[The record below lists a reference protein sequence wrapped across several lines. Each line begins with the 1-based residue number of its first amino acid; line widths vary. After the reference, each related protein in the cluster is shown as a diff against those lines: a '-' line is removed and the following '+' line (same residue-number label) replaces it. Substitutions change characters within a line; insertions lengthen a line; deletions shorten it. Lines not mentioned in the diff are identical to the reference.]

1 MAWRWT
7 AWRIVISAY
16 IVFHLVGIVVWNVPD
31 SPLKQTLFP
40 AFKQYMLRLGL
51 WQAWWMFAP
60 DPMGETA
67 VLESE
72 VIDAQGMAHLY
83 AFPKVAELPWWR
95 KLPRFRHPKLTCNLL
110 LEEYAPLREFTARY
124 AVRQLNLTPD
134 QFPVHVGL
142 YCKLKEPPPP
152 GRPYVDPFQPARKN
166 TLGVYDFASNHEVH
180 P

>member
-31 SPLKQTLFP
+31 SPLKQALFP

-67 VLESE
+67 VLES
-72 VIDAQGMAHLY
+72 
-83 AFPKVAELPWWR
+83 
-95 KLPRFRHPKLTCNLL
+95 
-110 LEEYAPLREFTARY
+110 
-124 AVRQLNLTPD
+124 
-134 QFPVHVGL
+134 
-142 YCKLKEPPPP
+142 
-152 GRPYVDPFQPARKN
+152 
-166 TLGVYDFASNHEVH
+166 
-180 P
+180 